1 MKLACSVTGAPS
13 LGVGGSA
20 SHVLADDGLDGGKE
34 PQVLLP
40 LLPEAA
46 ICSLRL
52 ATSKR

>member
-40 LLPEAA
+40 EAP